1 MAGEL
6 QPGSVAGAVIFYLV
20 ILRRLVSSIAAGS
33 ILWSPVADMRCLYVC
48 VCVCVFFKYQ
58 IIRQSIEHTITFIS
72 TILNC
77 DIHGYIY
84 FVLGCYKIIR
94 PCILNLHYNFSTA
107 VLGSHTHCHL
117 QRGRRGVAE
126 HGLVGPFPFLIH
138 LLITAIF
145 PLANTSPFALMMTFT
160 IFTMSRCLSCL
171 LPLHT
176 PIFA

>member
-1 MAGEL
+1 MHGL
-6 QPGSVAGAVIFYLV
+6 QNPKIVVWLPK
-20 ILRRLVSSIAAGS
+20 ILS
-33 ILWSPVADMRCLYVC
+33 
-48 VCVCVFFKYQ
+48 
-58 IIRQSIEHTITFIS
+58 
-72 TILNC
+72 C

-94 PCILNLHYNFSTA
+94 PCILKLHYNFSTA

-145 PLANTSPFALMMTFT
+145 PLANTSPFARMMTFT
-160 IFTMSRCLSCL
+160 NHGVCHVSFPYTRQYLPDVMNSHNYRTHCLYLCL
-171 LPLHT
+171 DT
-176 PIFA
+176 A